1 MTLERR
7 SILGVAAGA
16 LATGLATACGAR
28 GRRADATR
36 PPATTT
42 PPNDTGTP
50 TTPSPA
56 GPVHLAGEVTHG
68 PRRVPQVALTFHGA
82 GDPALTRRLLAAFA
96 EGGAT
101 VTVLAVG
108 TWLDQRPEVARAILA
123 GGHEL
128 GNHTLSHGDITSM
141 SPEHAYAE
149 ISGCADRLRRL
160 TGSPGRWFRPSQAQ
174 HASGMVRA
182 QAARAGYHSCLSYD
196 LDSLDNTDPGA
207 DAVTGTVLGK
217 VRNGSIVSLHLGHAG
232 TVRAMPAILDG
243 LRRRGLKPVTVSA
256 LLAS

>member
-1 MTLERR
+1 MTVQRR

-16 LATGLATACGAR
+16 LATGFAAACGAH
-28 GRRADATR
+28 GRRAAS
-36 PPATTT
+36 AS
-42 PPNDTGTP
+42 
-50 TTPSPA
+50 PSPPPSA
-56 GPVHLAGEVTHG
+56 DPTSGPSGPAAPTGPVHVAGEITHG

-82 GDPALTRRLLAAFA
+82 GDPGLARRLLAEFA
-96 EGGAT
+96 KGGAA

-108 TWLDQRPEVARAILA
+108 TWLDEQPDTARAIVA
-123 GGHEL
+123 AGHEL
-128 GNHTLSHGDITSM
+128 GNHTLSHGDITAM
-141 SPEHAYAE
+141 TPERAYAE
-149 ISGCADRLRRL
+149 IAGCADRLRKL
-160 TGSPGRWFRPSQAQ
+160 TGSPGRWFRPSQTQ
-174 HASGMVRA
+174 HASKTVRT

-217 VRNGSIVSLHLGHAG
+217 IANGSIVSMHLGHAG

-243 LRRRGLKPVTVSA
+243 LGRRGLKPVTVST